1 MAKTKRKS
9 PKLKYGP
16 VGFTNWLSKADEK
29 KVRKQVRDLD
39 EDVMGKPAV
48 ETKDVNALQQHI
60 KSLKNSQRFP
70 HPDATRAQIEAYKPA
85 IKKAEEELA
94 EAKKAERATES
105 GLKTAKEEAGPSA
118 FFKGVKTAGKKTRRK
133 TRRTRRA

>member
-16 VGFTNWLSKADEK
+16 TGFTNWLSKADEK

-94 EAKKAERATES
+94 EAKKAERSTN
-105 GLKTAKEEAGPSA
+105 GVKPAKEEAGPSA